1 MNGTNERPRVVGSAS
16 VRLRPRAAALLLSLL
31 FASRLAANDGTDATS
46 WWLRLRTTGYAFQT
60 ETRSGATQDRLGA
73 YQQIDGA
80 ISGLAN
86 GRLSMHVSGRV
97 HDDISLSEKIN
108 DRARLSSG
116 YLSARITPRLSA
128 RLGRQFVQ
136 EGVSGLT
143 LDGLAVSFS
152 PAEALRARVYGGARA
167 PIVLAYR
174 DRVGD
179 FGDDPVL
186 GARLSYDPS
195 PRLRSSLSFAY
206 LEKDDR
212 VSARPVGLEAAARP
226 ILGLRATGRFAYD
239 LEGERW
245 TRAETVLQM
254 QRNPGCPVLTAQ
266 FVDRYPSIDAG
277 SYFARFTGVHRSRLA
292 RGSIRYEH
300 RNKFGGEIDYSGA
313 RVDDR
318 TSARIGGAVLFPV
331 GRAGYSA
338 RIGDAGEESRWFGDV
353 RFAPLPWLMLEGGA
367 TILTYAL
374 FENAP
379 EAEEREVTTAFGR
392 IRVVPRSGTA
402 LLVEIQS
409 LETPL
414 EEEDVRVLA
423 GLDLTMGRGTGA
435 FGLSRGGWLR

>member
-1 MNGTNERPRVVGSAS
+1 VGSVWFA
-16 VRLRPRAAALLLSLL
+16 LL
-31 FASRLAANDGTDATS
+31 FAAPLAAGDGTDATS

-60 ETRSGATQDRLGA
+60 ETRSGATLDRLGA

-80 ISGLAN
+80 VSGLAN

-97 HDDISLSEKIN
+97 HDDLSLSEKVN
-108 DRARLSSG
+108 DRARLYSG
-116 YLSARITPRLSA
+116 YLSAMITPRLSA

-136 EGVSGLT
+136 EGVAGLT
-143 LDGLAVSFS
+143 VDGLSVSFS
-152 PAEALRARVYGGARA
+152 PAGPLRARVYGGARA

-186 GARLSYDPS
+186 GARLSYDLS
-195 PRLRSSLSFAY
+195 PRFRSSLSFAY

-212 VSARPVGLEAAARP
+212 VSARPVGFEAAARP
-226 ILGLRATGRFAYD
+226 ILGLRATGRLAYD
-239 LEGERW
+239 LQGERW
-245 TRAETVLQM
+245 TRAEGIFQL

-292 RGSIRYEH
+292 RGSVRYEH
-300 RNKFGGEIDYSGA
+300 RNRFGGELDYAGA
-313 RVDDR
+313 WVDDR
-318 TSARIGGAVLFPV
+318 TSTRIGGAVLFPL

-353 RFAPLPWLMLEGGA
+353 RLAPLPWLSIEAGA

-374 FENAP
+374 FEDAP
-379 EAEEREVTTAFGR
+379 EAEEREVTIAFGR
-392 IRVVPRSGTA
+392 VRVVPRSGTA

-414 EEEDVRVLA
+414 EQEDVRVLA

-435 FGLSRGGWLR
+435 FGLSRGGGLR